1 MSQPG
6 TIDQDGRLKAYRP
19 LSAARRRRAFDAGL
33 AAYERGDAF
42 LAHEILEPAWMGS
55 RVLAERELY
64 QALIKLAAAEVHA
77 VRGNPTGV
85 AKNLRGAL
93 ARLEKA
99 QGGTFH
105 GGLDL
110 GALHDHVSDRI
121 RAIEGGQVSAGL
133 PLVDPRL
140 PRDGAPR
147 PS

>member
-85 AKNLRGAL
+85 AKNLRGSL

-99 QGGTFH
+99 QAGAFH

-110 GALHDHVSDRI
+110 VALQDHVSDRI
-121 RAIEGGQVSAGL
+121 RAIEGGRASAGR

-140 PRDGAPR
+140 PREGAAR